1 MDFLPTPSD
10 CPMGGSIGA
19 AGAWI
24 QCHTARREQAK
35 AELAKWTD
43 LYTGHDH
50 VFRIQ
55 TSIGPKHQQV
65 SELRC
70 AGAAPSC
77 DGFARI
83 TCAP

>member
-24 QCHTARREQAK
+24 QCHTA
-35 AELAKWTD
+35 
-43 LYTGHDH
+43 GHDH